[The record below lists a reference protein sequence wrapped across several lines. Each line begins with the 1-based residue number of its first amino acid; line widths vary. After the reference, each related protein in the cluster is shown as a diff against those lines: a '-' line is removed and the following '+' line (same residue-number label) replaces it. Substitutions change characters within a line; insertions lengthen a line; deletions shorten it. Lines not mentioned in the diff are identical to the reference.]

1 MRNLE
6 ILADFDAQAVNG
18 GRGRK
23 KNSFQPV
30 KPEGPTT
37 SWGHCAPPTPPTAPC
52 HTHHGMGNTFAPTT
66 QTNTANVTA
75 NGYYS
80 GAYVGILQGNLTL
93 GA

>member
-18 GRGRK
+18 GRGRT
-23 KNSFQPV
+23 KNSLKPV
-30 KPEGPTT
+30 KPVGPTT
-37 SWGHCAPPTPPTAPC
+37 SWGHCAPPKPPIDPC
-52 HTHHGMGNTFAPTT
+52 HTHHGMGNTYAPTT

-80 GAYVGILQGNLTL
+80 GAYVGILQGNLAV